1 MISDK
6 IRTLVV
12 EDELMLREELASA
25 LIESGEFEI
34 VGQADS
40 VQSAYDAIKKLQVDL
55 IFLDIKIVG
64 GLSFQ
69 VISRLIKE
77 NFPIPPIVINTGFRE
92 YEYAKKIHNEYGD
105 HVIYI
110 LNKPF
115 WENWLEH
122 QERILDGYIIRKQKE
137 ISPNVLTINHSSK
150 FITVQANR
158 KSFVLN
164 PPDIVIVKTGE
175 KTKGTTEVI
184 LQNSS
189 FNSNLSLTQLLQ
201 KLPQNFRQINRFEA
215 INTDWVSFID
225 HSERE
230 VALRNGATLSIGDS
244 YYGGLCQLFE

>member
-12 EDELMLREELASA
+12 EDELMLRDELASA
-25 LIESGEFEI
+25 LVESGEFEI
-34 VGQADS
+34 IGEADS
-40 VQSAYDAIKKLQVDL
+40 VQTAYDAIKTLKIDL

-77 NFPIPPIVINTGFRE
+77 NFPIPPIVVNTGFRE

-122 QERILDGYIIRKQKE
+122 QEKILDEYIRRRQITNAP
-137 ISPNVLTINHSSK
+137 ISILPTQPNK
-150 FITVQANR
+150 FITIQSNK
-158 KSFVLN
+158 KSFILN
-164 PPDIVIVKTGE
+164 PPDIVLVKTGE
-175 KTKGTTEVI
+175 KTKGTTEIV
-184 LQNSS
+184 LQSNSFS
-189 FNSNLSLTQLLQ
+189 SNLSLTQLLQ
-201 KLPQNFRQINRFEA
+201 KLPPNFRQINRFEA
-215 INTDWVSFID
+215 INTEWVSFID

-230 VALRNGATLSIGDS
+230 VALRNGTSLSIGDS
-244 YYGGLCQLFE
+244 YYGGLCQIFE

>member
-12 EDELMLREELASA
+12 EDELMLRDELASA
-25 LIESGEFEI
+25 LTESGEFEI
-34 VGQADS
+34 IAQADS
-40 VQSAYDAIKKLQVDL
+40 VYSAYEAIKSIQIDL

-69 VISRLIKE
+69 VISRLMKE
-77 NFPIPPIVINTGFRE
+77 KFLIPPIVINTGFRE

-122 QERILDGYIIRKQKE
+122 QEKILDEYIRRKQ
-137 ISPNVLTINHSSK
+137 ITNSPMSVLPTQTNK
-150 FITVQANR
+150 FITIQTNR
-158 KSFVLN
+158 KSFMLH
-164 PPDIVIVKTGE
+164 PPDVVIVKTGE
-175 KTKGTTEVI
+175 KTKGTTEII
-184 LQNSS
+184 LQSNSL
-189 FNSNLSLTQLLQ
+189 NSNLSLTQLLQ
-201 KLPQNFRQINRFEA
+201 KLPVNFRQINRFEA
-215 INTDWVSFID
+215 INTDWVSYID

-230 VALRNGATLSIGDS
+230 VFLRNGATLSIGDS
-244 YYGGLCQLFE
+244 YYVGLCQIFE